1 MALDSAAPEVSSAT
15 QYRAL
20 SSTAVISLVFGVLSI
35 LTALWWPLAIIPIVG
50 IYLGF
55 RAKDQISKAPGEW
68 TGLVFAKW
76 GIGVSIALWVV
87 GYGYLVVTGATEIP
101 YGYELITYE
110 KLKSDP
116 NKPTE
121 LVPEYAKIRED
132 KKVFI
137 RGYMRAGRQHTGIKD
152 FKMSA
157 TKDDCPS
164 CVPVPRPTDS
174 IHVIL
179 KNNATTGFTTH
190 EIGVAGKLHI
200 EPSMPGGIPYTLEDA
215 EIRSR

>member
-101 YGYELITYE
+101 YGYELITY
-110 KLKSDP
+110 
-116 NKPTE
+116 
-121 LVPEYAKIRED
+121 KIRED